1 VGLTGS
7 LGIPDSLALV
17 SATLLGGCYGSG
29 TLFLFSV
36 LRLRHVYVLP
46 AVDRCAGAEQ
56 ARSAGDLSAEPV
68 SGMERDRMD
77 RGDGVGGK
85 ERCSGGGEVLQV
97 VITRRPFWLAIL
109 LLALTGCSRQPA
121 PQAPDPQT
129 ILQAIPPADSAK
141 YQHIR
146 DMKKWRNPY
155 LIVRADGVALYDSAD
170 SAEILV
176 KPEDLL
182 PTLARLPASYW
193 PYGRVVAAQENDV
206 RRFEQD
212 GVAIRRN
219 KGIVGGLL
227 QGAHIAVEWVP
238 AA

>member
-1 VGLTGS
+1 MIT
-7 LGIPDSLALV
+7 PR
-17 SATLLGGCYGSG
+17 LLW
-29 TLFLFSV
+29 LLIF
-36 LRLRHVYVLP
+36 
-46 AVDRCAGAEQ
+46 
-56 ARSAGDLSAEPV
+56 LSA
-68 SGMERDRMD
+68 
-77 RGDGVGGK
+77 
-85 ERCSGGGEVLQV
+85 
-97 VITRRPFWLAIL
+97 F
-109 LLALTGCSRQPA
+109 TGCTTQPV
-121 PQAPDPQT
+121 PQAPDPET

-155 LIVRADGVALYDSAD
+155 LIVRADGVVLFDSAD

-182 PTLARLPASYW
+182 PALAKMPASYW
-193 PYGRVVAAQENDV
+193 PYGRVVAAQENGV
-206 RRFEQD
+206 RGSEQD